1 MDSESRPEEI
11 GEGRGLERVH
21 TLCRHVGVG
30 EYAEWKVLGT
40 WPSFPPEYIQSTV
53 LEWQL
58 VTNGETAETARNS
71 N

>member
-1 MDSESRPEEI
+1 M
-11 GEGRGLERVH
+11 H